1 MAEVRSPG
9 PDSDT
14 QLRMDIRVI
23 QFAPLKCLPTEAR
36 RRNGMLLVL
45 AVCAAVVWSSSS
57 RAQSTVIFP
66 SGVSGY
72 DQQIG
77 VTVLSRLRPAY
88 EPPGVQVGS
97 FVIRPNLSQSVFD
110 NTNVNGTPGSGSWG
124 SQTQASVSAQS
135 DWDRNSLAAS
145 VGVNHEQYFQLPN
158 ESYTDWNVGLA
169 GGYTIGDSQLAAAY
183 SHQSYH
189 LLGTAIGTVQ
199 SQTPVLAQTDTAQL
213 NYTFNFGRLAVTPNL
228 SVSSYQYGN
237 ATVGGTTVNQQ
248 FLDRDVLAGG
258 VTNRFSLSDQGGLLL
273 VVQGVDSHYTH
284 PQEGQPSNNSTSFLL
299 MGGLDYQAESV
310 WRYSLLAG
318 VEVRSFAASQFSTRT
333 APIVEGTA
341 IWTPTGV
348 LTVTGI
354 LSRTIEDPESGGT
367 NGFILSQGRLTL
379 DYELMRPVLLQARGG
394 IEYAQYLGE
403 GNQTNL
409 TVGGSVTW
417 LLNRTL
423 RLALDEDYTTQSSP
437 GNTSNL
443 FLNPASQRSGQ
454 YNQNLLAL
462 TLRAAF

>member
-1 MAEVRSPG
+1 
-9 PDSDT
+9 
-14 QLRMDIRVI
+14 
-23 QFAPLKCLPTEAR
+23 
-36 RRNGMLLVL
+36 MLLVA
-45 AVCAAVVWSSSS
+45 AVCAAMAWSSSS
-57 RAQSTVIFP
+57 RAQSTVYFP
-66 SGVSGY
+66 SGVAGY
-72 DQQIG
+72 DQEIG

-88 EPPGVQVGS
+88 EAPGVRVGS
-97 FVIRPNLSQSVFD
+97 FVIRPEVGQSLFD
-110 NTNVNGTPGSGSWG
+110 NTNVNGTTGSGSTG
-124 SQTQASVSAQS
+124 SQTSASVSAQS

-145 VGVNHEQYFQLPN
+145 VGVNHEQYFALPK
-158 ESYTDWNVGLA
+158 ESCTDWNVGLG

-199 SQTPVLAQTDTAQL
+199 TETPVLAQTDTAQV

-228 SVSSYQYGN
+228 SLSSYQYGN
-237 ATVGGTTVNQQ
+237 ATVGGANLNEQ
-248 FLDRDVLAGG
+248 FLDRVVLSGG

-273 VVQGVDSHYTH
+273 VAQGVDSHYTH

-318 VEVRSFAASQFSTRT
+318 VEVRSFAASQFATRT
-333 APIVEGTA
+333 APIVEGA
-341 IWTPTGV
+341 AVWTPTGV

-354 LSRTIEDPESGGT
+354 VSRAIEDPESGGT
-367 NGFILSQGRLTL
+367 NGFVLSQGRLVL

-394 IEYAQYLGE
+394 VQYAQYLEG
-403 GNQTNL
+403 GNQTNV
-409 TVGGSVTW
+409 TVGGSVNW

-443 FLNPASQRSGQ
+443 FLTPGSQRSGQ
-454 YNQNLLAL
+454 YNQNLVAL
-462 TLRAAF
+462 TLHAAF